1 MHALKTLAALVVSAL
16 LAVPVWAG
24 QAADLGMPTGP
35 VILTVNL
42 ADGTSIAL
50 DRAMIERAGFE
61 TIRTLTPF
69 TEGEQEFSGISMARL
84 IEVTGAEGSIMDAVA
99 LNDYRVEIP
108 LEHAERHNVFLAL
121 DRNGMPMRVRDK
133 GPVWVIYPD
142 KAVLAAPERFD
153 RFMIWQ
159 LREVSFR

>member
-1 MHALKTLAALVVSAL
+1 MRFLNALALAVSAF
-16 LAVPVWAG
+16 LAVPLWAG
-24 QAADLGMPTGP
+24 QAADLGTPTGQ
-35 VILTVNL
+35 VLLVVNL
-42 ADGTSIAL
+42 ADGTSIEL
-50 DRAMIERAGFE
+50 DRAMVERAGWE

-108 LEHAERHNVFLAL
+108 VEHAERHDVFFAL
-121 DRNGMPMRVRDK
+121 DRNGEPMRVRDK
-133 GPVWVIYPD
+133 GPIWVIYPGEEV
-142 KAVLAAPERFD
+142 AAAPERFD

-159 LREVSFR
+159 LREVAFR